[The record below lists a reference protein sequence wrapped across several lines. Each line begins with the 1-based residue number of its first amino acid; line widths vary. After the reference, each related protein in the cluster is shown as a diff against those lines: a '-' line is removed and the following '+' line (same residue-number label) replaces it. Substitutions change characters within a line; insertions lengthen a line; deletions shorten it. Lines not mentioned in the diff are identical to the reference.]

1 MPFKFE
7 WDPKKDRLNQRRHGI
22 SFEEAKTAFY
32 DENGRIITDPD
43 HSNGEERFIL
53 LGLSAKFRI
62 LVVCHCYRKAES
74 VIRIISAW
82 RATPR
87 ERSQYERFLS

>member
-7 WDPKKDRLNQRRHGI
+7 WDSKKDRLNRRRHGI

-43 HSNGEERFIL
+43 HSNGEERFIFFAAHL
-53 LGLSAKFRI
+53 KETTYA
-62 LVVCHCYRKAES
+62 H
-74 VIRIISAW
+74 
-82 RATPR
+82 
-87 ERSQYERFLS
+87 